1 MARLLSTPD
10 APAGASAPPPAAA
23 PAADEVAILMPDV
36 PLVVGGR
43 SLVMREYRFG
53 ESLEVASVAAP
64 LIADIARTI
73 ADAAP
78 RYDQV
83 RPLFAR
89 HRALVMQLVAR
100 AADVDPAWVSGL
112 GRAEGELLVNTWFTV
127 NCGFFVHEA
136 AVLALEARRHEA
148 APAGH
153 TSSSP
158 SPALASA
165 GSTSSGDT
173 PSAS

>member
-1 MARLLSTPD
+1 MATRLPDTSATPASSTP
-10 APAGASAPPPAAA
+10 PPVSPPAA
-23 PAADEVAILMPDV
+23 DDVAILMPDV
-36 PLVVGGR
+36 PLVIAGR
-43 SLVMREYRFG
+43 SLVVREYRFG
-53 ESLEVASVAAP
+53 ESLEVASLGAP
-64 LIADIARTI
+64 LIADIAHTI
-73 ADAAP
+73 ADTAP

-89 HRALVMQLVAR
+89 HRSLVLQLVAR
-100 AADVDPAWVSGL
+100 AADVDAAWVAGL

-148 APAGH
+148 ASAGH
-153 TSSSP
+153 TSSSH

>member
-1 MARLLSTPD
+1 MATRLPD
-10 APAGASAPPPAAA
+10 PGNNAAASAPPPAAA

-43 SLVMREYRFG
+43 SLVVREYRFG
-53 ESLEVASVAAP
+53 ESLEVSAMAAP
-64 LIADIARTI
+64 LIADIARAI
-73 ADAAP
+73 ADAVP

-83 RPLFAR
+83 RPLFAG
-89 HRALVMQLVAR
+89 HRELVLALVAR
-100 AADVDPAWVSGL
+100 AADVEPGWVAQL

-136 AVLALEARRHEA
+136 AVLALDARRHEA

-153 TSSSP
+153 RSSSP
-158 SPALASA
+158 SPAPASA
-165 GSTSSGDT
+165 DSTSSGGT
-173 PSAS
+173 PNDS